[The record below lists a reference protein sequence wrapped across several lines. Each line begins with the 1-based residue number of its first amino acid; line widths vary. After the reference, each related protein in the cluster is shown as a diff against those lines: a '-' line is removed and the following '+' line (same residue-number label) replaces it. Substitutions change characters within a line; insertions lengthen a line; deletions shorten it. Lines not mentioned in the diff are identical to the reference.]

1 MVARTLL
8 LNAAT
13 KTSLGGVKIKS
24 ENSYL
29 NIDNGE
35 LSVNS
40 DELLAK
46 VSADIADIDYTIAA
60 SNNNDNSA
68 NLNLKLKEAV
78 KASIALSG
86 ANGITVESKDNS
98 SISLTLNTAS
108 AEGQG
113 GIKLGYTLDEV
124 GKNYP
129 VQLSDGKAFVHVPW
143 TDVNNTWRA
152 VKINNTTEVFG
163 TSVNE
168 AQPLNL
174 VNSNSITVSA
184 DEGAIKFIAKLKE
197 KGGLSVTDNGIGLTA
212 SGVTVGNYGPTANVA
227 QSSGNN
233 ATINIPVISVDEY
246 GRIIQAGSY
255 SFTAVDTTYTN
266 GEGLALANNQFSLN
280 KATDTTLGG
289 VRIGYTTSG
298 RNYAVQLD
306 DNTGKAFVNVPW
318 ENNNTYREIK
328 VGNKTLLEST
338 NLDALT
344 FTGSGKTTV
353 SGENGTINISST
365 WRDILIGNTS
375 IGDQSLKFVPTG
387 DIYVKGDSTTDN
399 VYELSFGLS
408 WYNISAEG
416 EDKYEYVQ

>member
-1 MVARTLL
+1 M
-8 LNAAT
+8 
-13 KTSLGGVKIKS
+13 
-24 ENSYL
+24 
-29 NIDNGE
+29 NIDNNGV

-152 VKINNTTEVFG
+152 VKINNTEVFG

-197 KGGLSVTDNGIGLTA
+197 NGGLSVADNGIGLTA
-212 SGVTVGNYGPTANVA
+212 SGVTAGTYGPDANVV
-227 QSSGNN
+227 QSSGKD
-233 ATINIPVISVDEY
+233 AEINIPVITVDGY
-246 GRIIQAGSY
+246 GRITQAGKY
-255 SFTAVDTTYTN
+255 TFKAVDTTYTN

-306 DNTGKAFVNVPW
+306 NNGKAFVNVDW
-318 ENNNTYREIK
+318 KNDNTYREIK
-328 VGNKTLLEST
+328 VGNKILLEST
-338 NLDALT
+338 NTDALT